1 MNSDQLKSL
10 LEKRKEWEIDV
21 ILKSLQDED
30 FKKHL
35 ARDPHGALSEHF
47 QQEIPESI
55 KINVV
60 EEQPGEVTI
69 VLPVKPTAANS
80 SEDLTEQEL
89 DKVAGGVGVAAGVS
103 SENLVAVTVI

>member
-35 ARDPHGALSEHF
+35 ASDPHGALSEHF

-55 KINVV
+55 KITVV
-60 EEQPGEVTI
+60 EEQPSEVTI

-80 SEDLTEQEL
+80 SEDLTEQEI
-89 DKVAGGVGVAAGVS
+89 DKVAGGIGVAAGIS
-103 SENLVAVTVI
+103 SSNLVAVTVI